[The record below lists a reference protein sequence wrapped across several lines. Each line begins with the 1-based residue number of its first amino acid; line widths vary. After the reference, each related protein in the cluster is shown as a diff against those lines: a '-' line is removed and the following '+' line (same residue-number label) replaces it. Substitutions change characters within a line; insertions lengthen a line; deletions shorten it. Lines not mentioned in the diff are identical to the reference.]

1 MDDAVRR
8 VPKGQ
13 REIRRREAPEEGK
26 EQGGERAFA
35 SACSAEEKKDKLGL
49 AIHPVQ
55 EVIQRRQKSVGQQRP
70 DHFFRRRRVIQK
82 TGENRERI
90 RAAFRRAVIPRQLIR
105 QLNGEF
111 LITRH
116 EEMPGTV
123 NLLPPGHGIYGLP
136 LRGMGGLL
144 DRVADFVFD
153 NRTDFQDAVRAPLVD
168 QPVEGTELTAAD
180 FNLWQSCAVLPN
192 ASQPQPFGFF
202 GSVIQCDLTEDVR

>member
-1 MDDAVRR
+1 MFSCVA
-8 VPKGQ
+8 
-13 REIRRREAPEEGK
+13 
-26 EQGGERAFA
+26 
-35 SACSAEEKKDKLGL
+35 
-49 AIHPVQ
+49 
-55 EVIQRRQKSVGQQRP
+55 
-70 DHFFRRRRVIQK
+70 
-82 TGENRERI
+82 
-90 RAAFRRAVIPRQLIR
+90 IPRQLIR

-116 EEMPGTV
+116 EEMPDAV

-153 NRTDFQDAVRAPLVD
+153 NRADFQDAVRAPLVD

-180 FNLWQSCAVLPN
+180 FNLRQGCAVLPD

-202 GSVIQCDLTEDVR
+202 GSVIQCDLTDDIREEVAELLIVTAILCSHLDKQTAVDHLVRMGIVWNAAFVFCHSFTVLTFQSILSNIVDHKFSN